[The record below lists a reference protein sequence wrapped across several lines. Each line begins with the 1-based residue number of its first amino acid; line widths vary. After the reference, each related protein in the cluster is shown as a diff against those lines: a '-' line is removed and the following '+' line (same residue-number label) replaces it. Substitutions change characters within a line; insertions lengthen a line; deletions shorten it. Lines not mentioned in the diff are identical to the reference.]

1 MRRIG
6 LALCG
11 LAIAL
16 SATVAG
22 NSRAAAEPLPA
33 VIHVG
38 VGSGGNFG
46 KPRPAGLVGFG
57 LQKGFFDEEFGK
69 DHIKI
74 ELVPFAGNGVQMNE
88 ALANRQVDFS
98 GGCTLPNVIG
108 LSGWNDAH
116 IVFVERLG
124 PNQYVLAKPSIH
136 SFSELK
142 GKRVGVQLGNISH
155 ILTVAVLSAH
165 NIKESDVTWVNLPIP
180 EQRAAFL
187 AGAID
192 AISGGV
198 RDFPLRDK
206 GLANFLGGTKDLPPL
221 AISVCGTLVSGAF
234 EKVRPSTVARYVKVL
249 VKTAWWVSQPEH
261 REEYLRFS
269 SQVTGVPYK
278 NLEADTANP
287 IKPRLSPLFDA
298 QVVKGY
304 TDAAQFAVAHKLIRA
319 FRDVNAWF
327 EPKYVN
333 AALAGLGL
341 QSYWT
346 PNDGAGLATIAD
358 LGKRQ

>member
-1 MRRIG
+1 MSRRIV
-6 LALCG
+6 A
-11 LAIAL
+11 LAIAVFL
-16 SATVAG
+16 LGFQPVL
-22 NSRAAAEPLPA
+22 AESLPTA
-33 VIHVG
+33 IRIG

-74 ELVPFAGNGVQMNE
+74 ELVSFAGNGVQMNE

-124 PNQYVLAKPSIH
+124 PNQYVLAKPPIH
-136 SFSELK
+136 DFAALK
-142 GKRVGVQLGNISH
+142 GKRIGVQLGNISH
-155 ILTVAVLSAH
+155 ILTVAVLAAH

-180 EQRAAFL
+180 EQRSAFI
-187 AGAID
+187 AGAVD

-206 GLANFLGGTKDLPPL
+206 GLANFIGGTKELPPL
-221 AISVCGTLVSGAF
+221 AISVCGTLASGAF
-234 EKVRPSTVARYVKVL
+234 EKAYPSIVARYVKVL
-249 VKTAWWVSQPEH
+249 TKTAWWISQPQN

-269 SQVTGVPYK
+269 SQVSGVPYK
-278 NLEADTANP
+278 NLEVDTANP
-287 IKPRLSPLFDA
+287 LKSRVSPLFDA

-304 TDAAQFAVAHKLIRA
+304 TDAAQFALAHKLIRA
-319 FRDVNAWF
+319 FHDVDAWF

-333 AALAGLGL
+333 AALVSLGL
-341 QSYWT
+341 QTYWT
-346 PNDGAGLATIAD
+346 PNDGAGLATIAEIS
-358 LGKRQ
+358 KRQ